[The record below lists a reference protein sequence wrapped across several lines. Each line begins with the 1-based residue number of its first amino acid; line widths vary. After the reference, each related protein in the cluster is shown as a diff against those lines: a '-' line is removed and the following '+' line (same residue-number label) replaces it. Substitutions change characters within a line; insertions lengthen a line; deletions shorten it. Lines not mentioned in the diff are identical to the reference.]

1 MRMPIRYNTFTSE
14 LLWLLWG
21 LHQSDVCVVV
31 RSLGHALDVQGK
43 QKECQSTRALAGFC
57 VIYAVETDCGSGIIE
72 NNSACPVCYRFYTAD
87 RNMIRKLVI
96 GLSLSPDT
104 STTITK
110 QSLCEKH
117 RHIGYSA
124 RSHTVGE
131 AGQTLDAT
139 EGGRQRVRT
148 IPLPT
153 LSDFGVRHRSHH
165 EYNVRRLKRLK
176 LRRKRSKRFRT

>member
-1 MRMPIRYNTFTSE
+1 MT
-14 LLWLLWG
+14 G
-21 LHQSDVCVVV
+21 
-31 RSLGHALDVQGK
+31 
-43 QKECQSTRALAGFC
+43 
-57 VIYAVETDCGSGIIE
+57 
-72 NNSACPVCYRFYTAD
+72 CPVCYRYVTAD
-87 RNMIRKLVI
+87 RSRIRYLVI
-96 GLSLSPDT
+96 EESIRTGANA
-104 STTITK
+104 TIVK

-117 RHIGYSA
+117 RHIGFSA

-139 EGGRQRVRT
+139 EAEVSFPPQ
-148 IPLPT
+148 LPT